1 MNKMPD
7 HTTGGGES
15 ERAQSDQGMAA
26 QGMAAKSAT
35 GEGRLATVLQV
46 LPAMGAAGGVERG
59 TVEIAGAVVQAGGRA
74 LVASA
79 GGPLVHDLAR
89 VGAEH
94 VELPMDSKNP
104 VTMWRNVDRLV
115 QVIRAEKV
123 DIVHARSRAP
133 AWSARAAAKRTG
145 AHFVTTFHGTYGA
158 GNHLKRVYNSIMTRG
173 ERVIAISQF
182 IAGHIRQ
189 LYGVPSNKIRVIHRG
204 VDLDRFDPAKVTA
217 QRVVNLAT
225 DWMLPDGMPVIMLPG
240 RLTRWKGQPVVIDAL
255 GKLGRKDVR
264 CLLVGGDQGREDYR
278 AELESMIA
286 ARNLNEVVRLVDHCD
301 DMPAAYMLTDVVI
314 SASTDPEAF
323 GRVIAEAQALGRP
336 VIATD
341 HGGAKE
347 TVISGETGWLVP
359 PGDAEALAAAI
370 EKVLAL
376 DSAQRSTLAGKAIAN
391 VRDNFSKATMCAKT
405 LDVYDEVLGIRPSA

>member
-15 ERAQSDQGMAA
+15 ERAQSA
-26 QGMAAKSAT
+26 QGVAVHGVT

-94 VELPMDSKNP
+94 VDLPMDSKNP
-104 VTMWRNVDRLV
+104 VTMWRNVDRLA

-204 VDLDRFDPAKVTA
+204 VDLERFDPAKVTA

-255 GKLGRKDVR
+255 SRLKRRDIR

-286 ARNLNEVVRLVDHCD
+286 DRNLNEVVRLVDHCD

-347 TVISGETGWLVP
+347 TVIPGVTGWLVP
-359 PGDAEALAAAI
+359 PGDPDALAAAI
-370 EKVLAL
+370 EKVLSL